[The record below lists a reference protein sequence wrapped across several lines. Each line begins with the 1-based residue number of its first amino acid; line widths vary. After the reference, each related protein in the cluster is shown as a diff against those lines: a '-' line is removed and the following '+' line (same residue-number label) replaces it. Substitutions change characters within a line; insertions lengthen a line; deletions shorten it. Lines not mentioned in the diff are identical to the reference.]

1 MKQIA
6 SVVLCLIISAV
17 TFAQSSK
24 ATTGKLNGHEWVDL
38 GLPSGTLWATCN
50 VGANTPEGYG
60 DYFAWGETK
69 TKSTFSWTNY
79 SLGISCDNCYQN
91 TQIVKYNPDVDALK
105 TLETIDDAATVN
117 WGEGWRIPTIIE
129 IGELISNCSHEFV
142 KQNGVWGRLFTG
154 PNGNSIFLP
163 AAGKRLD
170 NSLSGDGS
178 WGTYWSS
185 SLTFTDNKF
194 WSDPNSGRLCEFTPY
209 RAFSFYI
216 EMYRCDLSYTVFRRQ
231 VGLTVRAVCSS
242 KSMTNHSNAGQSNSP
257 HDGEIKGVFSVSDT
271 KKVMFSKGNLQY
283 QGSTN
288 TWRFAENQYTMI
300 GCSGGNIA
308 PSATQSGWI
317 DLFGWGTSGYKN
329 KYPYMVSKNDY
340 DYRAKEDGRTH
351 DSYCILNDIAGTQ
364 YDWGVHNAITNG
376 GNKVNIWRT
385 LSYAEWEYL
394 ISKRSNASNKKAL
407 ANVNGVN
414 GCVLLPDKWTL
425 PSGCSFNPGVENGF
439 STNKYTVEQW
449 KLMENAGAVFL
460 PAAGCRLGTST
471 NVAGQYGFYWSTTD
485 TEESAHYFS
494 FTDGTNDNT
503 KARIAVGKRQS
514 YRYRGKAVRLVKDV
528 E

>member
-1 MKQIA
+1 MKWIA
-6 SVVLCLIISAV
+6 SIVLSLIISAV

-50 VGANTPEGYG
+50 IGAESPSGYG
-60 DYFAWGETK
+60 NYYAFRGTESKTYFYVGIDYSYWNIEG
-69 TKSTFSWTNY
+69 
-79 SLGISCDNCYQN
+79 
-91 TQIVKYNPDVDALK
+91 
-105 TLETIDDAATVN
+105 DAATVN
-117 WGEGWRIPTIIE
+117 WGNGWRMPTYYE
-129 IGELISNCSHEFV
+129 MDELNLKCKV
-142 KQNGVWGRLFTG
+142 TWTTQNGVKGKKFTG

-163 AAGKRLD
+163 AAGWYA
-170 NSLSGDGS
+170 GDSPKNVGEK
-178 WGTYWSS
+178 GFYWS
-185 SLTFTDNKF
+185 
-194 WSDPNSGRLCEFTPY
+194 
-209 RAFSFYI
+209 FSFSGGHYDYKGVVLYFDSDDCRTAI
-216 EMYRCDLSYTVFRRQ
+216 INVQY
-231 VGLTVRAVCSS
+231 GCSARPICFS
-242 KSMTNHSNAGQSNSP
+242 RDITNRSNSIQSNSRTNQSTNSNAGQSNSL
-257 HDGEIKGVFSVSDT
+257 HDGEIKGIFSISDT

-288 TWRFAENQYTMI
+288 KWRFAENQYTMI
-300 GCSGGNIA
+300 GRSGGNIA

-317 DLFGWGTSGYKN
+317 DLYGWGTSGYKN
-329 KYPYMVSKNDY
+329 QYPYMVSKNDY
-340 DYRAKEDGRTH
+340 DYRAKEDGSTPG
-351 DSYCILNDIAGTQ
+351 SYCILRDITGTQ

-394 ISKRSNASNKKAL
+394 ISKRSNASSKKAL
-407 ANVNGVN
+407 ANVNGIN
-414 GCVLLPDKWTL
+414 GCVLLPDNWTL

-439 STNKYTVEQW
+439 STNRYTVEQW

-485 TEESAHYFS
+485 TDEIAHYFS

-503 KARIAVGKRQS
+503 TARIAVGKRPA